1 MHRSNGLSSIL
12 FSFFLFETSIE
23 NVRTE
28 PLIEPQIK
36 TVSILTDNSLKIV
49 YPLPFQLSSLQTLAS
64 SKNYVSIFPSFISCL
79 SGVGFLK

>member
-1 MHRSNGLSSIL
+1 MHRSNGFSSIL

-64 SKNYVSIFPSFISCL
+64 SKNYVSIFPSFIIGL